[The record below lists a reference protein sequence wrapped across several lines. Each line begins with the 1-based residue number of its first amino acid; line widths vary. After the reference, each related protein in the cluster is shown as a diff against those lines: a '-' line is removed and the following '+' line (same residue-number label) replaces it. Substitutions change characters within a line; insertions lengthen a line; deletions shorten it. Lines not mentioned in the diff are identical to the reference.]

1 MLSIEPQQDPLRDS
15 QQGLEE
21 SPPYGEDLAEPERH
35 FYLPQSSASNA
46 LNALI
51 RLLIVKLPRDGLVH
65 FQWDHCCEL
74 DASTL
79 NLLFGRQ
86 AASLQIFSC
95 NRYSSS
101 CDSSGSVIEG
111 IRRLSFEGMD
121 FDRGGCKWA
130 ATMIVESAE
139 TLDYLAL
146 GFKTRIA
153 QDFALKIHPPY
164 DQMSTSFAADV
175 QDVLSESD
183 LEPLIHLS
191 LKSLQLCG
199 LDLGDLVR
207 GKMALDIDF
216 NNISELR
223 LESCPGLIEAFSLLT
238 GQGKSSKLALNALE
252 DLFVRLENPDPNF
265 SASLESFLTS
275 VRGLTHLQVLIDKA
289 PGPIDQDLEPI
300 LKYHGKTLKSL
311 VWDERRGP
319 RKHLDE
325 CTSLLSTK
333 FGNLRV
339 ISRNCP
345 FLTNLGIPL
354 DWDTISC
361 SDKYHET
368 IGIYLGRMPN
378 LELLNI
384 RNLPTLKDRIS
395 VIPTDYFVKGL
406 AAMFLDAVNKKRK
419 SASFR
424 TIALGSP
431 LYRDMKVGTH
441 HVAHTRVS
449 DFLRFRVYNVD
460 YAYPSPSGL
469 STVLSELVKGAVIND
484 HEAFTHEYLLN
495 DYWLG

>member
-15 QQGLEE
+15 QQEGLEE
-21 SPPYGEDLAEPERH
+21 SPPYGEDLAEPERQ

-79 NLLFGRQ
+79 NLLFERQ
-86 AASLQIFSC
+86 AASLQIFLC

-130 ATMIVESAE
+130 ATMIAENAE

-153 QDFALKIHPPY
+153 QDFAHKIHPPY
-164 DQMSTSFAADV
+164 DQMSTAFASDV
-175 QDVLSESD
+175 KDVLSESYP
-183 LEPLIHLS
+183 EPLIHLS
-191 LKSLQLCG
+191 LNSLQLCG
-199 LDLGDLVR
+199 LDLGGLVC
-207 GKMALDIDF
+207 GEMALDIDF

-223 LESCPGLIEAFSLLT
+223 LESCPGLTKAFSLLT
-238 GQGKSSKLALNALE
+238 GQGKSSTLALNALE
-252 DLFVRLENPDPNF
+252 DLFVRLENPNLILP
-265 SASLESFLTS
+265 ASLESFLTS
-275 VRGLTHLQVLIDKA
+275 IRGLTHLQVLIDKA
-289 PGPIDQDLEPI
+289 RAVQNLEPI

-319 RKHLDE
+319 RKRLDE

-339 ISRNCP
+339 ISQNCP

-368 IGIYLGRMPN
+368 IAIYFRRMPN

-384 RNLPTLKDRIS
+384 RNLPTLQDRIS

-406 AAMFLDAVNKKRK
+406 AAMFLDAVNKKRT

-441 HVAHTRVS
+441 HVAHTCVS

-484 HEAFTHEYLLN
+484 DETFTPEYLLN